1 MGDSQSRLDAGRR
14 CNNFQIDENIYER
27 DIVDFEEI
35 DNNQDLSSG
44 NTIIRSRSSSSESDS
59 DSPTNKIKNIQNL
72 VARQKYFTHNL
83 YQKANPEIS
92 EVDHHQQQMMV
103 VRRLGDT
110 EYLS

>member
-1 MGDSQSRLDAGRR
+1 MGDSQSRLDAGR
-14 CNNFQIDENIYER
+14 CNNFQIDENIER
-27 DIVDFEEI
+27 DIVDFAEI

-59 DSPTNKIKNIQNL
+59 NSSTNKIKNIQNL

-83 YQKANPEIS
+83 YQRNPEVS
-92 EVDHHQQQMMV
+92 EVDHHQQQQQMMV

-110 EYLS
+110 EYLQ